1 MGKQLLPAHTVIRD
15 TYTIAEYLGEGA
27 FGAVYKVRHKYLGIQ
42 ALKVF
47 HPGSIPVEHESELFN
62 EAFILS
68 KLTNEHIVRVYEAN
82 TFSLNLKRY
91 CYIAMEFIKDGTLD
105 DFIKKNVRISID
117 QALEIQRQICLG
129 LSAAHRLQPPVVHRD
144 VKPQNILVSVQDG
157 NLIVKV
163 SDFGQAKHVDPITRI
178 TEAAGTIAYLP
189 PEGFW
194 NYESAASDVYSA
206 GIIFYILLTGVAPFP
221 MPSGYRQEEKE
232 IERAVKASRNRTPDP
247 PSKFNNIIDAKLDRL
262 VLKALDPNIKSR
274 YANAVEFYDVIS
286 HYQLEHKVQLD
297 SEIDEAI
304 MLGKQFKT
312 LNIAI
317 QKLEHAISQR
327 PANEQKILNDRFKDT
342 LNNWKKGMAL

>member
-1 MGKQLLPAHTVIRD
+1 MSKQLLPAHTVIRD
-15 TYTIAEYLGEGA
+15 TYTISEHLGEGA
-27 FGAVYKVRHKYLGIQ
+27 FGAVYKARHKYLGIQ

-47 HPGSIPVEHESELFN
+47 HPGSIPVAQEAELFN

-82 TFSLNLKRY
+82 TFSLNSKRY
-91 CYIAMEFIKDGTLD
+91 CYIAMEFIKDGTLA
-105 DFIKKNVRISID
+105 DFIKKNVRVSID
-117 QALEIQRQICLG
+117 EALEIQNQICLG
-129 LSAAHRLQPPVVHRD
+129 LSAAHKLQPPVVHRD
-144 VKPQNILVSVQDG
+144 VKPQNILVSIQDG
-157 NLIVKV
+157 RPLVKV

-206 GIIFYILLTGVAPFP
+206 GIIFYILLTGVAPFL
-221 MPSGYRQEEKE
+221 MPSGYKIDERE
-232 IERAVKASRNRTPDP
+232 IERAVKASRNRTPDA
-247 PSKFNNIIDAKLDRL
+247 PSKYNNLIDTKLDRL

-274 YANAVEFYDVIS
+274 YSNAAEFQEVIS
-286 HYQLEHKVQLD
+286 RYQLDSKVKID
-297 SEIDEAI
+297 SEIDEAL

-312 LNIAI
+312 LSVAI
-317 QKLEHAISQR
+317 QKLEQAIAQR
-327 PANEQKILNDRFKDT
+327 PANEKKILAERYKDM